1 MKLRLRSRS
10 SSSRSSR
17 RNSGTWSDIPAPLVK
32 ELTATFKVFDR
43 DGDGRISKTELVA
56 VLSSLD
62 DGRNVLKDAE
72 VDEMMM
78 RADADGDGFI
88 DLDEFIRFNT
98 TKSTSAAA
106 NSAELSR
113 ALSGSSSGGISEDG
127 GEELISADSVDDE
140 EKRALQSAFD
150 VFDVDRNGFI
160 SADELHRVMVSL
172 GDKHTTLE
180 DCRCM
185 IRSVDRDGD
194 QMVDFREFQFLMSSP
209 IFCS

>member
-98 TKSTSAAA
+98 TKSTGAA

-113 ALSGSSSGGISEDG
+113 TLSGSSSGGISE
-127 GEELISADSVDDE
+127 EELSADSVDDE

>member
-17 RNSGTWSDIPAPLVK
+17 RNSGTWSAIPASLVK

-43 DGDGRISKTELVA
+43 DGDGKISKIELVA

-62 DGRNVLKDAE
+62 DGRNVLKDSE

-98 TKSTSAAA
+98 TKSTSSAA
-106 NSAELSR
+106 NSAEISR
-113 ALSGSSSGGISEDG
+113 TLSGSSSGGISEDG
-127 GEELISADSVDDE
+127 REELSADSSVDDE
-140 EKRALQSAFD
+140 EKQALQSAFD

>member
-10 SSSRSSR
+10 SSLRSSR
-17 RNSGTWSDIPAPLVK
+17 RNSGTWSDVPAPLVK

-43 DGDGRISKTELVA
+43 DGDGKISKTELVA

-62 DGRNVLKDAE
+62 GGRNVLKDSE

-98 TKSTSAAA
+98 TKSTSAA

-113 ALSGSSSGGISEDG
+113 TPSGSSSGGISEDG
-127 GEELISADSVDDE
+127 GEILSADSVDDE
-140 EKRALQSAFD
+140 EKQALQSAFN
-150 VFDVDRNGFI
+150 VFDVDQNGFI

-209 IFCS
+209 TFCS

>member
-10 SSSRSSR
+10 SSSNSSR
-17 RNSGTWSDIPAPLVK
+17 RNLGSWSDIPAPLVK

-43 DGDGRISKTELVA
+43 DGDGKISKSELVT

-62 DGRNVLKDAE
+62 DGRNVLKDSE

-98 TKSTSAAA
+98 TKSTSTA
-106 NSAELSR
+106 NSTEMGR
-113 ALSGSSSGGISEDG
+113 TLSGSSGSGGLREHG
-127 GEELISADSVDDE
+127 GEELSAHSVDDE

-150 VFDVDRNGFI
+150 VFDVDQNGLI
-160 SADELHRVMVSL
+160 SAHELHRVMVSL

-180 DCRCM
+180 ECQCM

-209 IFCS
+209 IF

>member
-17 RNSGTWSDIPAPLVK
+17 CNSGTWSAIPASLVK

-43 DGDGRISKTELVA
+43 DGDGKISKIELVA

-62 DGRNVLKDAE
+62 DGRNVLKDSE

-98 TKSTSAAA
+98 TKSTSSAA
-106 NSAELSR
+106 NSAEISR
-113 ALSGSSSGGISEDG
+113 TLSGSSSGGISEDG
-127 GEELISADSVDDE
+127 REELSADSSVDDE
-140 EKRALQSAFD
+140 EKQALQSAFD

>member
-98 TKSTSAAA
+98 TKSTSAA
-106 NSAELSR
+106 NSAELPR
-113 ALSGSSSGGISEDG
+113 TLSGSSSGGISE
-127 GEELISADSVDDE
+127 EELSADSVDDE

>member
-17 RNSGTWSDIPAPLVK
+17 RNSGTWSDIPASLVK

-43 DGDGRISKTELVA
+43 DGDGKISKIELVA

-62 DGRNVLKDAE
+62 DGRNVLKDSE

-98 TKSTSAAA
+98 TKSTSSAA
-106 NSAELSR
+106 NSAELAR
-113 ALSGSSSGGISEDG
+113 TLSGSSSGGISEDG
-127 GEELISADSVDDE
+127 GEELSAHSVDDE
-140 EKRALQSAFD
+140 EKQALQSAFD

>member
-1 MKLRLRSRS
+1 
-10 SSSRSSR
+10 
-17 RNSGTWSDIPAPLVK
+17 
-32 ELTATFKVFDR
+32 
-43 DGDGRISKTELVA
+43 
-56 VLSSLD
+56 
-62 DGRNVLKDAE
+62 
-72 VDEMMM
+72 M

-98 TKSTSAAA
+98 TKSTSSAA
-106 NSAELSR
+106 NSAEISR
-113 ALSGSSSGGISEDG
+113 TLSGSSSGGISEDG
-127 GEELISADSVDDE
+127 REELSADSSVDDE
-140 EKRALQSAFD
+140 EKQALQSAFD

>member
-98 TKSTSAAA
+98 TKSTSAA

-113 ALSGSSSGGISEDG
+113 TLSGSSSGGISE
-127 GEELISADSVDDE
+127 EELSADSVDDE